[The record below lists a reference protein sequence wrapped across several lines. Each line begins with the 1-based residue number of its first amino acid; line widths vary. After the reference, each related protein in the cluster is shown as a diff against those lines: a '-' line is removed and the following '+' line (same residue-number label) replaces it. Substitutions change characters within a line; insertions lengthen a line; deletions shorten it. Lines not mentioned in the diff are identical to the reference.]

1 VRLPTRI
8 PSGQKKIQYWKKNG
22 QKKLDVQE
30 YPYEAPL
37 LVYNRE
43 MDQLVE
49 INTITRA
56 VKEDDFGA
64 CADEG
69 KMKSNDESKALCHKH
84 QA

>member
-1 VRLPTRI
+1 MA
-8 PSGQKKIQYWKKNG
+8 KNKIQYWKKKQPKHN
-22 QKKLDVQE
+22 LDVKE
-30 YPYEAPL
+30 YPYEAPV

-49 INTITRA
+49 INTITRE

-69 KMKSNDESKALCHKH
+69 KTESNDESKALCHKH
-84 QA
+84 QT